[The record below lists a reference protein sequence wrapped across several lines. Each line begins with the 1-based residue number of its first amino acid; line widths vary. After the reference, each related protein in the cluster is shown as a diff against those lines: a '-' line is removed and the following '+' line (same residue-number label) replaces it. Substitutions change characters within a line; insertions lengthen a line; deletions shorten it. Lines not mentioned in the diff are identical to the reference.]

1 MVDDL
6 VRPARNFGEWRPP
19 EAIETVLVAIRLG
32 VEPVEACRAAG
43 IRAIDLWNAIIMQE
57 TYVGTKVTELTLAQ
71 RRALVLAV
79 LREPRQ
85 KDWR

>member
-6 VRPARNFGEWRPP
+6 VRPARNFGGWKPH
-19 EAIETVLVAIRLG
+19 EAVETVLVAIRLG

-43 IRAIDLWNAIIMQE
+43 IRASDLWNAILIQE
-57 TYVGTKVTELTLAQ
+57 TYVGGTLNLLTQKQ

-79 LREPRQ
+79 LKEPEAEKR
-85 KDWR
+85 

>member
-1 MVDDL
+1 MDDL

-19 EAIETVLVAIRLG
+19 EAVETVLVAIRLG

-43 IRAIDLWNAIIMQE
+43 IRAIDLWNAILVQE
-57 TYVGTKVTELTLAQ
+57 TYVGGTIDQLTQAQ

-79 LREPRQ
+79 LREPMQ